1 MDQELEEEDRMKQT
15 NRIKRLLSLAL
26 TAAVLLGVVLPV
38 NGTEPELQALR
49 FQKVDSGSVSAE
61 LRQDVAA
68 EIQDEPEYAD
78 TDLVRVSIVLDQNPP
93 LTRDF
98 PQWTLPEMRQPC
110 LIAPLC
116 AVARPM

>member
-1 MDQELEEEDRMKQT
+1 MKQT

-68 EIQDEPEYAD
+68 EIQ
-78 TDLVRVSIVLDQNPP
+78 
-93 LTRDF
+93 
-98 PQWTLPEMRQPC
+98 
-110 LIAPLC
+110 
-116 AVARPM
+116 VAGIRGHRSGACFYCSGPKIHP

>member
-1 MDQELEEEDRMKQT
+1 MKQT

-49 FQKVDSGSVSAE
+49 FQKVDSRSVSAE

-78 TDLVRVSIVLDQNPP
+78 
-93 LTRDF
+93 
-98 PQWTLPEMRQPC
+98 MRPMERAANLLYRALEEL

>member
-1 MDQELEEEDRMKQT
+1 MKQM

-61 LRQDVAA
+61 LARAFLPRA
-68 EIQDEPEYAD
+68 TAG
-78 TDLVRVSIVLDQNPP
+78 
-93 LTRDF
+93 LTGR
-98 PQWTLPEMRQPC
+98 
-110 LIAPLC
+110 
-116 AVARPM
+116 